1 MRPEIRAILIQ
12 VWCFIGIPFLGIV
25 LVRLFGLAGFF
36 LCTLLFALWCWE
48 LFAYFH
54 YRFCRQEE
62 FLSVLRTAAATR
74 APVEQV
80 LRAYL
85 NDRPKEEWYRFWVVA
100 LLLFV
105 FPGYY
110 MIHMHRSFDTRLRRV
125 LRLLHTGYTLDQTL
139 RLVPGTASRDVAAAA
154 LVGQFGGKLPETL
167 QSLPVQRPA
176 SRWLEAVPRV
186 GYPLIILG
194 VMFNVVV
201 FAITFVI
208 PKYERMFAHFKLRLP
223 AVTQTLISSTR
234 GLASMFWIV
243 PACCLLVVALLN
255 VLLFS
260 SFAKWY
266 CPVIGRLYR
275 LSERGK
281 FLHTLGLMLE
291 TDRPLP
297 AVMDRLLE
305 SELLP
310 RVTAKRVERLATD
323 LDEGRPFAE
332 SLVRHGLL
340 PSPMQGLIEAA
351 GNARNLPWALQELGL
366 TLSRRSTQLGTRI
379 MMVLFPLTIFLCACL
394 VAFVAVSLFYPLVA
408 LMEHLHAQK

>member
-1 MRPEIRAILIQ
+1 MTSEVKLILIQ
-12 VWCFIGIPFLGIV
+12 VWYFIGIPLLGIV
-25 LVRLFGLAGFF
+25 LFRLFGVAGLF

-62 FLSVLRTAAATR
+62 FLSVLRTAAATQ

-85 NDRPKEEWYRFWVVA
+85 NDRPKEEWYRFWVVV
-100 LLLFV
+100 LMMFV

-110 MIHMHRSFDTRLRRV
+110 LIHMHRSFDTRMRRV
-125 LRLLHTGYTLDQTL
+125 LKLLHTGYTLDQTL
-139 RLVPGTASRDVAAAA
+139 RLVSGTASRDVAAAA

-167 QSLPVQRPA
+167 QSLPAQRPA
-176 SRWLEAVPRV
+176 PQWLAAVPRLW
-186 GYPLIILG
+186 YPLILLG
-194 VMFNVVV
+194 VIFNGVV
-201 FAITFVI
+201 FVITFVI
-208 PKYERMFAHFKLRLP
+208 PRYERMFAYFKLRLP
-223 AVTQTLISSTR
+223 PVTETLISSTR

-243 PACCLLVVALLN
+243 PVACLLGVALLN
-255 VLLFS
+255 VLLFN

-266 CPVIGRLYR
+266 SPVIGRLYR

-291 TDRPLP
+291 SDRPLP

-305 SELLP
+305 SGLLP

-340 PSPMQGLIEAA
+340 PRPMQGLIEAA
-351 GNARNLPWALQELGL
+351 ENARNLPWALQELGL
-366 TLSRRSTQLGTRI
+366 TLSRRSAQLGSRLI
-379 MMVLFPLTIFLCACL
+379 MVLFPLIVFLCACL
-394 VAFVAVSLFYPLVA
+394 VAFVAVSLFSPLIA
-408 LMEHLHAQK
+408 MMEHFHAQK